1 MAPSF
6 PTVDADGHLEENHI
20 DWKER
25 RPAKYQS
32 RAPERRSSGNGQLR
46 TIIEGKAWPR
56 PSGLGIGVGGPYNR
70 PHPRRPGMTDP
81 QARLLDMDDENID
94 VAVLFGAGLAG
105 TLPALDDAGLAAAL
119 ATARNSWLAEYCA
132 ADPQRIKGTAALAQ

>member
-1 MAPSF
+1 MANSI

-25 RPAKYQS
+25 LPDKYKSQ
-32 RAPERRSSGNGQLR
+32 APERRPSGNGQLR

-56 PSGLGIGVGGPYNR
+56 PAGLGIGVGGPYSR

-81 QARLLDMDDENID
+81 KLRLVDMDSENID

-119 ATARNSWLAEYCA
+119 ATARNTWLAEYCA
-132 ADPQRIKGTAALAQ
+132 ENPKRIKGTAA